1 MSVLENFRWPSLARD
16 LAVMQTPGSPLTD
29 FGEIYDTYR
38 ITEDEL
44 KKVIQIPEF
53 QQMYRNELEGFR
65 AQGSR
70 AASLYRA
77 GTLSQALTEHLFS
90 DAVAGKMKAPD
101 MLKLLELLLKASGQ
115 LSPDVPAVSVQTN
128 VGIAIPVPDLKN
140 PKLNHL
146 KAVEVHG

>member
-29 FGEIYDTYR
+29 FSEIYDTYR

-101 MLKLLELLLKASGQ
+101 MLKLLELLLKFFDPG
-115 LSPDVPAVSVQTN
+115 VESV
-128 VGIAIPVPDLKN
+128 DLLALRDHYLKDLLFLQFSEIFVYFS
-140 PKLNHL
+140 LNFRH
-146 KAVEVHG
+146 